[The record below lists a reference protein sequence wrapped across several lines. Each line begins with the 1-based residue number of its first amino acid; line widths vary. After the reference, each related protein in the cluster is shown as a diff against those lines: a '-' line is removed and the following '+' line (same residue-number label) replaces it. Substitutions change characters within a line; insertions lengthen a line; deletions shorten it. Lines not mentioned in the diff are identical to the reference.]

1 MNPSLTALLVV
12 GGFLLLL
19 ALFVA
24 VRTKW
29 AAPFE
34 VKTSDIALCLVPVGL
49 WLLLTGRVREFAY
62 GDFKISGAIREAAA
76 APVEGQVTRLTGLPV
91 ERIVVGGKGG
101 PGGVPALVENHT
113 AALSFQLGHGGYHGG
128 AIRYYLDQL
137 TRYPFLR
144 YVLVNNADG
153 TFVGMADA
161 RQLEALLSAA
171 GGPVDADTLA
181 VWLNESARARLEAL
195 PGFVPA
201 AHALRRTTDKRTA
214 LQAMDAHHEET
225 LPVLDGAGRFV
236 GVVSRSQLTASLLVE
251 IAAKVEAPR

>member
-1 MNPSLTALLVV
+1 MHPSLSALLAIGGFVLLLTLLVV
-12 GGFLLLL
+12 
-19 ALFVA
+19 
-24 VRTKW
+24 VRTRW
-29 AAPFE
+29 AARFE

-49 WLLLTGRVREFAY
+49 WLLLTGRVREFGY

-76 APVEGQVTRLTGLPV
+76 APVEGQLTRVTGLPV
-91 ERIVVGGKGG
+91 EQIVVGSKGS
-101 PGGVPALVENHT
+101 PGGIPTLVANQSG
-113 AALSFQLGHGGYHGG
+113 ALSFQLGHGEYHGG

-144 YVLVNNADG
+144 YVLITNADG
-153 TFVGMADA
+153 SFVGMADA
-161 RQLEALLSAA
+161 RQLEALVSTP

-181 VWLNESARARLEAL
+181 AWINGSARARLEAL

-214 LQAMDAHHEET
+214 LQAMDAHHAET
-225 LPVLDGAGRFV
+225 LPVLDEAGRFL

-251 IAAKVEAPR
+251 IAAKVEAAR